1 MTTTAVAAWIRDHAH
16 PLTTADPGAPA
27 DDLAPLD
34 GLVRGARVVAVGAST
49 RLSHELAGVSHRI
62 LRFLVERHGFRSLAL
77 EGDDAV
83 RAGLDAYVRTGAGD
97 PRAMLAQGRP
107 FWRIEEIA
115 DAVEW
120 MRAYNVAHPDDPVR
134 FAGAPEG
141 QRVPQGPGGLA
152 DIERVLAEDTIRWQQ
167 HTGDKVVYW
176 GGLAHTVKG
185 DPRTV
190 SPSSPPATHRN
201 AGGYL
206 REHYGSGYVSIG
218 LTFHHGS
225 APMAVPAPP
234 EEFAEATLGRSGLP
248 DAYLWN
254 LHAPSPAAVRQ
265 WLTAPVRTRL
275 VGPRYDARDDAA
287 HHLSG
292 GSLAHWFDALVHVR
306 TVSSARFL

>member
-27 DDLAPLD
+27 AGLAPLD

-49 RLSHELAGVSHRI
+49 RLSHELAAVSHRI

-97 PRAMLAQGRP
+97 PRAMLAQARP

-141 QRVPQGPGGLA
+141 QRVSQGPGGLA

-185 DPRTV
+185 APRTV

-206 REHYGSGYVSIG
+206 RERYGSGYVSIG

-225 APMAVPAPP
+225 APMTVPAPP

-254 LHAPSPAAVRQ
+254 LRTPSPAAVRE
-265 WLTAPVRTRL
+265 WLAAPVRTRL
-275 VGPRYDARDDAA
+275 VGPHYDARDDAA

-292 GSLAHWFDALVHVR
+292 GSLADWFDALVHVR
-306 TVSSARFL
+306 TVSPARFL

>member
-1 MTTTAVAAWIRDHAH
+1 MTTTAVAAWVRDHAH
-16 PLTTADPGAPA
+16 PLTTAGPGAPA

-97 PRAMLAQGRP
+97 PRAMLAQARP

-141 QRVPQGPGGLA
+141 QQVPQGPGGLA

-167 HTGDKVVYW
+167 HTGGKVVYW

-254 LHAPSPAAVRQ
+254 LRAPSPAAVRE

-275 VGPRYDARDDAA
+275 VGPRYDVRDDAA

-292 GSLAHWFDALVHVR
+292 GSLADWFDALVHVR